1 MDMVARFQRLCHVEI
16 RRLVVIIGMVVVVIL
31 VFQSFVLPYGKT
43 LSVSL
48 ADKRSMAPTVGNA
61 ITIINDSKSTKLD
74 VALANDE
81 KTKETYED
89 YDESLDVEK
98 NLDDSF
104 RKHKDG
110 NLHNGF
116 TFEKGVSYG
125 NSSAEGYVTSTY
137 NSSLK
142 SEYSHLEKV
151 ARVENSYNTT
161 GLMSGGVQNRPGN
174 ASTELSRISSREV
187 EKLGSNSRNSKSLL
201 TANLSLV
208 GNVKQ
213 TSQTQPLNI
222 GLPQAVSTVLND
234 KFTIADISMF
244 KRLDRKQTSVS
255 QMNSLLLQSQ
265 VSSRSVKP
273 RWSSVR
279 DRELLS
285 AKLEINNAP
294 VLRDTPG
301 LYASVFRNASVFIR
315 SYKLMERMLKIYI
328 YKEGEKPV
336 FHQPYMRGIYASE
349 GWFMKLIEGN
359 KKFTVRDPRKAHLF
373 YLPFSVKMLRFAE
386 NFNKKDLQS
395 HLKNYVELI
404 AGKYRFWNRTG
415 GADHFLVA
423 CHDWAPELTKRHMR
437 NCIRAL
443 CNANVAKGFKIGV
456 DTTLPV
462 TYIRSMESPLE
473 EIGGRPPLER
483 STLAFF
489 AGSMHGYLRPILVK
503 FWENRYADMKIFGPM
518 PRDIEGKRIYREHMK
533 SSKYCICAR
542 GYEVHTPRVVE
553 AVFYECVPVIISDN
567 YVPPFFEVLNWDSF
581 SVFVREKDIPNLRNI
596 LLSIPEE
603 KYLLMQS
610 RVKMVQK
617 HFLWHKKPVKYDLFH
632 MALHSI
638 WYNRLFQNWAP
649 LSSTLFLIVAIAT
662 LVEQECTDQF
672 VKFVDRSHVFLK
684 WHIRKNEHKI
694 SSSEAHKTSSTD
706 KLLRTEEG
714 VKYVFALSD

>member
-74 VALANDE
+74 LALANDE

-89 YDESLDVEK
+89 YDGSLDVEK

-125 NSSAEGYVTSTY
+125 NSSVEGYVTSTY

-142 SEYSHLEKV
+142 SEHNHLEKV

-222 GLPQAVSTVLND
+222 GLPQAVSTVLNN
-234 KFTIADISMF
+234 KFSIADISMF

-255 QMNSLLLQSQ
+255 QMNSLLLHSQ

-567 YVPPFFEVLNWDSF
+567 YVPPFFELKLTKLPPPTSY
-581 SVFVREKDIPNLRNI
+581 SGL
-596 LLSIPEE
+596 
-603 KYLLMQS
+603 
-610 RVKMVQK
+610 
-617 HFLWHKKPVKYDLFH
+617 KK
-632 MALHSI
+632 A
-638 WYNRLFQNWAP
+638 
-649 LSSTLFLIVAIAT
+649 
-662 LVEQECTDQF
+662 
-672 VKFVDRSHVFLK
+672 
-684 WHIRKNEHKI
+684 
-694 SSSEAHKTSSTD
+694 
-706 KLLRTEEG
+706 
-714 VKYVFALSD
+714 

>member
-1 MDMVARFQRLCHVEI
+1 MDMVARFQRLCHVDI
-16 RRLVVIIGMVVVVIL
+16 RRLVLIIGMVVAVIS

-43 LSVSL
+43 LSISL
-48 ADKRSMAPTVGNA
+48 ADKGSMAPIVGNA
-61 ITIINDSKSTKLD
+61 IAIINDSKSTKLN

-89 YDESLDVEK
+89 YDESLDVET
-98 NLDDSF
+98 NWDDSF
-104 RKHKDG
+104 HKDKDG
-110 NLHNGF
+110 KLQNGF
-116 TFEKGVSYG
+116 TLEEGVNYG
-125 NSSAEGYVTSTY
+125 NSSAEGYVTSMD
-137 NSSLK
+137 NSSIK
-142 SEYSHLEKV
+142 SEHRHLEKV
-151 ARVENSYNTT
+151 AGFENSYNIDNDQNTT
-161 GLMSGGVQNRPGN
+161 GLMLGGVQNRPGN
-174 ASTELSRISSREV
+174 ASNELSRISSGEV
-187 EKLGSNSRNSKSLL
+187 EKLGSNSKTSKSLL

-208 GNVKQ
+208 GNAKQ

-222 GLPQAVSTVLND
+222 GVPQAVSIILND

-265 VSSRSVKP
+265 VSSSSVKP
-273 RWSSVR
+273 RWFSVR

-285 AKLEINNAP
+285 AKLEIKNAH

-301 LYASVFRNASVFIR
+301 LVASVFRNASVFTR
-315 SYKLMERMLKIYI
+315 SYKLMEHMLKIYI

-359 KKFTVRDPRKAHLF
+359 KKFIVRDPRKAHLF

-386 NFNKKDLQS
+386 NFNKKDLQR

-415 GADHFLVA
+415 GADHFFVA

-462 TYIRSMESPLE
+462 TYIRSVESPLE

-503 FWENRYADMKIFGPM
+503 FWENKEADMKIFGPM

-553 AVFYECVPVIISDN
+553 AIFYECVPVIISDN

-581 SVFVREKDIPNLRNI
+581 SLFVREKDIPNLRNI

-638 WYNRLFQNWAP
+638 WYNRLFQIK
-649 LSSTLFLIVAIAT
+649 S
-662 LVEQECTDQF
+662 
-672 VKFVDRSHVFLK
+672 K
-684 WHIRKNEHKI
+684 
-694 SSSEAHKTSSTD
+694 
-706 KLLRTEEG
+706 
-714 VKYVFALSD
+714 